1 MSNSKKTWLW
11 TVLGLSLFSVP
22 YFAYQDQRVEVYDLR
37 PWAHPTYTRIAVDI
51 GKLREYT
58 PGELK
63 GPDRIFVDIY
73 QAKLNPI
80 LHNKTFLVHNDYIS
94 QIRIAQKTAS
104 TVRVVIDLDFK
115 KVSNYRVWHLF
126 DPFRVVIDIY
136 PYESPPQP
144 PPSKPVKPPQPTK
157 SGYTMIRQ
165 LGLGVQRIVIDP
177 GHGGRYPGCVG
188 KRGLQEKNVVL
199 DISQRLKKLLESK
212 TDLEVILT
220 RESDIHLPLEN
231 RPVIANQKQADLFIS
246 IHANAHRNRKL
257 SGVQSFYL
265 NFSTDPSVLETAAR
279 ENATST
285 KNINEM
291 MDIIRKI
298 ARNTKIEESKEFAL
312 KIHESLVK
320 GLSQKYGNVK
330 DMGVRGAPLW
340 VLIGGKMPSVLIEV
354 SYLSNATEESR
365 LKSPQ
370 YCERVAQGIYDG
382 ILEYIRSL
390 GKGL

>member
-11 TVLGLSLFSVP
+11 TVLALSLFSVP

-80 LHNKTFLVHNDYIS
+80 LHNKTFLINNDYIS

-115 KVSNYRVWHLF
+115 KVSNYRIWHLF

-212 TDLEVILT
+212 TDLEIILT

-279 ENATST
+279 ENAPST
-285 KNINEM
+285 KNISEM

-365 LKSPQ
+365 LTSPQ
-370 YCERVAQGIYDG
+370 YLECVAQGIYDG
-382 ILEYIRSL
+382 ILEYIHSL

>member
-1 MSNSKKTWLW
+1 MRYLKRIW
-11 TVLGLSLFSVP
+11 LGLILAFSLLS
-22 YFAYQDQRVEVYDLR
+22 FASFADQDQRVEVYDLR
-37 PWAHPTYTRIAVDI
+37 PWTHPTYTRIAVDI

-58 PGELK
+58 YGELK
-63 GPDRIFVDIY
+63 APDRIFVDIL

-80 LHNKTFLVHNDYIS
+80 LHNKTFLVKNDYIS
-94 QIRIAQKTAS
+94 QIRIAQKTPS
-104 TVRVVIDLDFK
+104 TVRVVVDLDFK
-115 KVSNYRVWHLF
+115 KVPHYRVWHLF

-136 PYESPPQP
+136 PHESPPK
-144 PPSKPVKPPQPTK
+144 PSPSTSVKPPQPTK

-177 GHGGRYPGCVG
+177 GHGGRHPGCIG
-188 KRGLQEKNVVL
+188 KGGLQEKHVVL
-199 DISQRLKKLLESK
+199 DVSQRLKKLLESK
-212 TDLEVILT
+212 TDLDVILT
-220 RESDIHLPLEN
+220 RESDIYLPLEN
-231 RPVIANQKQADLFIS
+231 RPVIANQQQGDLFIS
-246 IHANAHRNRKL
+246 VHANANRSKRV

-265 NFSTDPSVLETAAR
+265 NFSTDPSVLETAAK

-285 KNINEM
+285 KNISEM

-312 KIHESLVK
+312 KIHKSLVK
-320 GLSQKYGNVK
+320 CLSQKYSKVK

-354 SYLSNATEESR
+354 SYLSNPTEESR
-365 LKSPQ
+365 LKTPQ
-370 YCERVAQGIYDG
+370 YRQLVAQGIYEG

-390 GKGL
+390 GKGN